1 MTGIKHDTGK
11 PRMSLIPDGVL
22 DEVLA
27 VLEFGAQK
35 YSPDNWHKLE
45 NAKTRY
51 YDAAHRHIA
60 ADRRGEKTDEESG
73 RHPLAHAI
81 ADLIFMLGLELRGEE
96 VADSEPALKFKKG
109 DRVQHPRLGTGT
121 VGHVYSSITAHPYL
135 VRFDGGIGNLLVAAS
150 DITPA

>member
-60 ADRRGEKTDEESG
+60 ADRRGEKADEESG

-81 ADLIFMLGLELRGEE
+81 ADLIFMLGLDLRGAED
-96 VADSEPALKFKKG
+96 ADAEDAMMFKAG
-109 DRVQHPRLGTGT
+109 DRVKHPRFGTGA
-121 VGHVYSSITAHPYL
+121 VEHVYSSATALPYL
-135 VRFDGGIGNLLVAAS
+135 IRFDGEIALWRMSGS

>member
-35 YSPDNWHKLE
+35 YSHDNWHKLE

-81 ADLIFMLGLELRGEE
+81 ADLIFMLGLDLRGEGGAGFNVGDFVTFASGSHKGKVVE
-96 VADSEPALKFKKG
+96 VQCRHNGGVWWYGVDLPNGMYFRFLPHELRPA
-109 DRVQHPRLGTGT
+109 
-121 VGHVYSSITAHPYL
+121 
-135 VRFDGGIGNLLVAAS
+135 
-150 DITPA
+150 

>member
-27 VLEFGAQK
+27 ALEFGAQK
-35 YSPDNWHKLE
+35 YSPDNWSKLE
-45 NAKTRY
+45 NAKTRF

-81 ADLIFMLGLELRGEE
+81 ADLIFMLGLDLRGAEGVGE
-96 VADSEPALKFKKG
+96 APALRFKVG
-109 DRVQHPRLGTGT
+109 DRVKDPVWGAGIVEKVDPSDDSMPYRVYFIGGGPRLWM
-121 VGHVYSSITAHPYL
+121 S
-135 VRFDGGIGNLLVAAS
+135 AS
-150 DITPA
+150 AIFPA

>member
-81 ADLIFMLGLELRGEE
+81 ADLIFMLGLDLRGEE
-96 VADSEPALKFKKG
+96 GVGVEPVLKRG
-109 DRVQHPRLGTGT
+109 DRVHHPRYGF
-121 VGHVYSSITAHPYL
+121 GHVEVVDSLSETLPYFVNFSTIDL
-135 VRFDGGIGNLLVAAS
+135 WVNS
-150 DITPA
+150 YDITPA

>member
-81 ADLIFMLGLELRGEE
+81 ADLIFMLGLDLREDGGVESGPPLPKFE
-96 VADSEPALKFKKG
+96 VG
-109 DRVQHPRLGTGT
+109 DRVINSLYGVGRVVAVGAFDKEPQYRIEFEVGTLWK
-121 VGHVYSSITAHPYL
+121 SAP
-135 VRFDGGIGNLLVAAS
+135 
-150 DITPA
+150 DIAPA